1 MGSTGVDTEVSA
13 GLMDPPAG
21 TNAPPLFF
29 IAFENFYEVNE
40 A

>member
-1 MGSTGVDTEVSA
+1 MGSTGVDTTVSA

-21 TNAPPLFF
+21 TNAPPMFF
-29 IAFENFYEVNE
+29 VAFENFYEEKE